1 MFFDMII
8 IVNVCAN
15 QQRKRKRKQFSRCL
29 FFSSSSS
36 PHLHLSQLLKFGFH
50 HPAKVFWVLFER
62 RQLLVFLG
70 LWDSEQD
77 HVVQGRW
84 LGLVPPHQRQMR
96 HLVAQRTPVAP
107 HFFHNEA
114 NIRLVEGDQ
123 LGANKTQFRS
133 ELVPTATD

>member
-1 MFFDMII
+1 MY
-8 IVNVCAN
+8 VQTNKEKEKGNSSLVV
-15 QQRKRKRKQFSRCL
+15 L

-70 LWDSEQD
+70 LWDGEQD

-96 HLVAQRTPVAP
+96 HLVA
-107 HFFHNEA
+107 
-114 NIRLVEGDQ
+114 
-123 LGANKTQFRS
+123 
-133 ELVPTATD
+133 